1 MRLGLVTLDGK
12 PVEQKLDEIAQ
23 QAVIEGETI
32 PEIMRSLAK
41 LLIEECAKVCDD
53 RAQYYRGDDDAGVD
67 FKDGRRTL
75 ACLNCA
81 GAIRS
86 LKESI

>member
-53 RAQYYRGDDDAGVD
+53 RAQYYRGDDDAGV
-67 FKDGRRTL
+67 KDGRRSL